1 MKNNYEMFNI
11 EKIIQEEDKLGIKME
26 DKVSI
31 IIPVYNA
38 EKFISKTIESV
49 LSQSYKN
56 WEMLIMNDKSTDN
69 SYEVILKYSKL
80 DDRIKLINTEKNMGV
95 VKGRN
100 TLIEMA
106 TGKYIAFLD
115 ADDIWKP
122 NKLEKQIYFMQ
133 KNNYSFTYTAY
144 EKIDEN
150 GVVFGKIGVPLKVS
164 YNQLLKTCVIG
175 CLTAVYDTEK
185 LGKIY
190 MPTNTKRED
199 FATWLSILKKIDFAY
214 GIKENLSQYRV
225 YENQSSGKKAKM
237 AKENWKLYREIE
249 KLNLLKACY
258 YFSHYAVRGV
268 LRTKFLKIAR
278 FIGFL
283 D

>member
-1 MKNNYEMFNI
+1 MEKNYYGNKMELINSNI
-11 EKIIQEEDKLGIKME
+11 EVKS
-26 DKVSI
+26 VSI
-31 IIPVYNA
+31 ITPSYNS
-38 EKFISKTIESV
+38 EKYISKTIDSV
-49 LSQSYKN
+49 LSQTYQN
-56 WEMLIMNDKSTDN
+56 WEMIVVDDVSLDN
-69 SYEVILKYSKL
+69 SNEIIEEYCKKDS
-80 DDRIKLINTEKNMGV
+80 RIKLIKLEKNSGAAV
-95 VKGRN
+95 ARNRAIKEAKGR
-100 TLIEMA
+100 
-106 TGKYIAFLD
+106 YIAFLD
-115 ADDIWKP
+115 ADDIWKAE
-122 NKLEKQIYFMQ
+122 KLEKQIYFMQ

-268 LRTKFLKIAR
+268 LRTKFPKIAR